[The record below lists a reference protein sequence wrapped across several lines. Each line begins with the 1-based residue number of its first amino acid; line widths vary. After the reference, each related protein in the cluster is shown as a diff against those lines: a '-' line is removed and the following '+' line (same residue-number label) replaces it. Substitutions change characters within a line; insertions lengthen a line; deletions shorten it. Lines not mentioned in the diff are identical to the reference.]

1 MWTSY
6 CVMNAWLYNAVLPRC
21 FPGILS
27 VIFLVFLQLLR
38 TLFWFILQSFTVLV
52 KPKEG
57 FCSIWGK
64 WHCWK
69 SLLLKMFRH
78 FISNRIINKKPAVV
92 CYTRRRSSGCL
103 QLSVLPFISL
113 SSPRREGMGLGV
125 LASDEKLPS
134 SPGHL
139 NKPWP
144 SPTQHPPLSPQICL
158 RFHHPQKTNSH
169 GQTWDNHLFG

>member
-1 MWTSY
+1 MFSREKV
-6 CVMNAWLYNAVLPRC
+6 CDLSSIFAPSEN
-21 FPGILS
+21 ILH
-27 VIFLVFLQLLR
+27 
-38 TLFWFILQSFTVLV
+38 LFWFILQSFTVLV

-57 FCSIWGK
+57 FCSAWGK

-69 SLLLKMFRH
+69 SLHLKMFRH
-78 FISNRIINKKPAVV
+78 FITNRTINKKPVVV
-92 CYTRRRSSGCL
+92 CCTCLRSSGCL
-103 QLSVLPFISL
+103 PPQSGIKQLSVLPFISL
-113 SSPRREGMGLGV
+113 SSHRREGMGLGV

-139 NKPWP
+139 NKPWL

-169 GQTWDNHLFG
+169 SQTWDNHLFG

>member
-1 MWTSY
+1 MIYREKICDLSM
-6 CVMNAWLYNAVLPRC
+6 CSSFFFFFKA
-21 FPGILS
+21 IL
-27 VIFLVFLQLLR
+27 VP
-38 TLFWFILQSFTVLV
+38 FTVLIP
-52 KPKEG
+52 PKEG
-57 FCSIWGK
+57 FCSTYRTK
-64 WHCWK
+64 WHCWN
-69 SLLLKMFRH
+69 SLSLKMFKH
-78 FISNRIINKKPAVV
+78 SITNRRIDKKRVV
-92 CYTRRRSSGCL
+92 VSCVTVSVSGFFDCSFWAQPGCL
-103 QLSVLPFISL
+103 PQHSGINQLSVLPFISL
-113 SSPRREGMGLGV
+113 SSHRREGMGLRV